1 MASLRKFLNSYR
13 NDLIVMALLFVAALG
28 IRVYFLQ
35 FYRVISA
42 DGVGYAE
49 IARDLF
55 TAGGLAKAVH
65 FPPFYP
71 FLIAVVN
78 LPLGDVELAGRIV
91 SMAMGSLVVVPIYL
105 LGIRFFDR
113 RVALLACLLA
123 IAWSSLRALSCEVM
137 TQGTYITMLFTAVY
151 LYDRAATRRS
161 VYLSITTGAVMGLA
175 YLTRPEAFIV
185 YAVTSL
191 FAVAYIRADGGGWR
205 EAAALVIPGWTAFWV
220 LALPYVLFL
229 HHQTGT
235 WQLTAKTGATLWV
248 GLGQYLGKFDV
259 YREPNFKSI
268 GFLDVIRDYPGFIP
282 YNIRNNLGNISR
294 ELLPPY
300 FWGLA
305 VVGFIVGGW
314 DRRKLIERCYLA
326 STSAPLVLIIVFF
339 LTDWAYTQFSLP
351 VLFLWIG
358 QGAVSIENSLARLFP
373 AVLKPFLKRNL
384 LSVLIIG
391 ALSLNSLVSQLPKD
405 AGKPYD
411 PEQDGGRY
419 DHKRIGL
426 LLRKNL
432 PAGSKIMTRSG
443 RISFY
448 SGLPTVYIPQADLAA
463 ILTSARESKVRFL
476 IVDGSLEQL
485 RPQLEPLFL
494 PLRTGPENALRYT
507 YSNEY
512 QPISGVR
519 LYLIYRHPASQGV
532 AVYELVD

>member
-1 MASLRKFLNSYR
+1 MIRLRKFLNSHR
-13 NDLIVMALLFVAALG
+13 NDLVVMTMLFVAALG
-28 IRVYFLQ
+28 IRIYFLQ

-78 LPLGDVELAGRIV
+78 LFLGDVELAGRIV
-91 SMAMGSLVVVPIYL
+91 SITLGSLVVVPIYL

-123 IAWSSLRALSCEVM
+123 ITWSSLRDLSCEVM
-137 TQGTYITMLFTAVY
+137 TQGPYMAMLFTAVY

-161 VYLSITTGAVMGLA
+161 VYLSIATGAVMGLA

-191 FAVAYIRADGGGWR
+191 FAVAYIRADGGGGR
-205 EAAALVIPGWTAFWV
+205 DIAYLVIPGWLAFW
-220 LALPYVLFL
+220 ALSFPYVLFL

-248 GLGQYLGKFDV
+248 GLGEYLGKFDI
-259 YREPNFKSI
+259 YREPNVKSI

-282 YNIRNNLGNISR
+282 YNIRNNLHSISR

-300 FWGLA
+300 LWALA
-305 VVGFIVGGW
+305 AVGFIAGGW
-314 DRRKLIERCYLA
+314 DRRKLIERCYLV
-326 STSAPLVLIIVFF
+326 STSAPLALIIVFF
-339 LTDWAYTQFSLP
+339 LASSGYTQFSLP

-358 QGAVSIENSLARLFP
+358 QGAVSIENSLARLSP
-373 AVLKPFLKRNL
+373 AAVTPFLKRNL
-384 LSVLIIG
+384 LSMLVIG
-391 ALSLNSLVSQLPKD
+391 ALALNSLVSQLPKD

-448 SGLPTVYIPQADLAA
+448 SQLPTVYIPQADLASIIA
-463 ILTSARESKVRFL
+463 SARENKVRFL

-485 RPQLEPLFL
+485 RPQLEPLFM
-494 PLRTGPENALRYT
+494 PLRNGPANILRFT
-507 YSNEY
+507 YPDEH

-532 AVYELVD
+532 AVYELVG